1 MQLSQCNCQLCLLFC
16 RQRGPLVCELTCFV
30 IKSFDVPIVWNL
42 LVNKLHILQIYYV
55 ETLELAFWESV
66 TEILSTG
73 LLLDGESAA

>member
-1 MQLSQCNCQLCLLFC
+1 M
-16 RQRGPLVCELTCFV
+16 CELTCFV
-30 IKSFDVPIVWNL
+30 IKSLDVPIVWNL
-42 LVNKLHILQIYYV
+42 LVNELHILQIYYV

>member
-1 MQLSQCNCQLCLLFC
+1 M
-16 RQRGPLVCELTCFV
+16 CELTCFV
-30 IKSFDVPIVWNL
+30 IKSLDVPIVWNL

>member
-1 MQLSQCNCQLCLLFC
+1 M
-16 RQRGPLVCELTCFV
+16 CELTCFV
-30 IKSFDVPIVWNL
+30 IKSLDVSVLWNL

>member
-1 MQLSQCNCQLCLLFC
+1 M
-16 RQRGPLVCELTCFV
+16 

>member
-1 MQLSQCNCQLCLLFC
+1 M
-16 RQRGPLVCELTCFV
+16 CELTCFV

-42 LVNKLHILQIYYV
+42 HVNELHILQIYYV

>member
-1 MQLSQCNCQLCLLFC
+1 M
-16 RQRGPLVCELTCFV
+16 CELTCFV

-42 LVNKLHILQIYYV
+42 LVNELHILQIYYV

>member
-1 MQLSQCNCQLCLLFC
+1 M
-16 RQRGPLVCELTCFV
+16 CELTCFV